1 MNWLFYV
8 ILGFILISIFVGARK
23 GFFKMAISM
32 VFLILV
38 LILASLLN
46 PYVAK
51 FLREKTSVYETI
63 NEKSKAVVMSYLEK
77 DELSQD
83 DMAEADISSAMQ
95 NSILE
100 SLPLPQTFK
109 NNLMS
114 NNKTDI
120 YELLGVNKFV
130 DYLASYVAYSV
141 TNGIAFLLSFA
152 LAIILIRVIMYAIN
166 ILTSLPGIGFINS
179 VGGMVLGGAQ
189 AILWIWVFFVVVT
202 VLYNTTFGE
211 TLMSAIEGD
220 AFLSFL
226 YDKNVFLPVVMRVF
240 GSK

>member
-8 ILGFILISIFVGARK
+8 ILGFILMSIFVGARK

-83 DMAEADISSAMQ
+83 DMAEADISSTMQ

-109 NNLMS
+109 NNLIS

>member
-8 ILGFILISIFVGARK
+8 ILGFILMSIFVGARK

-77 DELSQD
+77 DELPQD

-109 NNLMS
+109 NNLIS